1 MSDVFVLLLKEYVL
15 NLGWQIYTYL
25 DSGHCLYH
33 ISTWLPSRDLSW
45 ASPYPHYL
53 LIRSSSQSVILL
65 PTQTL
70 KSDALLPNISHHVSG
85 HNQMKNTCTCLAV
98 YVYMC
103 ECVCVLVL
111 TVGFLPSLSTVFR
124 LSTPCT
130 VTAPGYKWTA
140 SSSDSAELQQD
151 KDQHY
156 KLYTQM
162 FTGEKHT
169 RSNQTVTSN
178 NSRHTLQSNL
188 NLCLISNL
196 FYTTRN
202 LCFVC
207 KELYFS
213 DLTES

>member
-1 MSDVFVLLLKEYVL
+1 MSDVFVLLLKVYVL

-85 HNQMKNTCTCLAV
+85 HNQMKNSCTCLAV

-103 ECVCVLVL
+103 ECVCVGSHCWFLAL
-111 TVGFLPSLSTVFR
+111 LEHSLPS
-124 LSTPCT
+124 
-130 VTAPGYKWTA
+130 
-140 SSSDSAELQQD
+140 
-151 KDQHY
+151 QHPLHCNRSRIQVNC
-156 KLYTQM
+156 KLLWLCWAT
-162 FTGEKHT
+162 T
-169 RSNQTVTSN
+169 RQ
-178 NSRHTLQSNL
+178 RPTLQAIHTDVHRGKTHQIEPDSN
-188 NLCLISNL
+188 
-196 FYTTRN
+196 
-202 LCFVC
+202 
-207 KELYFS
+207 
-213 DLTES
+213 